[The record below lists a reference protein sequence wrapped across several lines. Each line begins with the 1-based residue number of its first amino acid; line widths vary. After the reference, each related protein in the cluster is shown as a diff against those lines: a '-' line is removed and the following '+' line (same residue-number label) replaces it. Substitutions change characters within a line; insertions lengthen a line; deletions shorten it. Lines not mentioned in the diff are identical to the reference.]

1 MRGDQ
6 WKGKIGC
13 GSLPPVSFLLKLFT
27 LVSTDV
33 AVLLLCV
40 VCRQG
45 LCSLL
50 FVIIWEGWQLMCH
63 GAPCDLWV
71 SFFFVWKW
79 LSTCIYIPH
88 FQKGMCLS
96 IKYMYVICPQD
107 IALQITKAPW
117 EWAHPCNAC
126 LLIHVCC
133 WSVNTLLLIWKCPV
147 TLAFTL
153 PPTLCRMKSGASKA
167 WGNNQD
173 GVVASQPARVVDE
186 REQMAISGG
195 FIRRWEAP
203 DSRTLFPEG

>member
-1 MRGDQ
+1 MWQSCYSVLSVGKACALCYLSLFERGDSSCAM
-6 WKGKIGC
+6 GRPEVT
-13 GSLPPVSFLLKLFT
+13 S
-27 LVSTDV
+27 
-33 AVLLLCV
+33 
-40 VCRQG
+40 
-45 LCSLL
+45 
-50 FVIIWEGWQLMCH
+50 
-63 GAPCDLWV
+63 V

-88 FQKGMCLS
+88 FQKGLCLS
-96 IKYMYVICPQD
+96 IKYMNVICPQD

-117 EWAHPCNAC
+117 EWAHPCYAC

-133 WSVNTLLLIWKCPV
+133 WSVNALLLIWKCPV
-147 TLAFTL
+147 TVAFTL
-153 PPTLCRMKSGASKA
+153 PPTLCRMKSGGSKA

-203 DSRTLFPEG
+203 DSRTLCPEG